1 MNEKFDGPTL
11 YMKAER
17 GRIAK
22 YVIFSG
28 DPWRVEILKDLL
40 DAPEHIAFARE
51 FNTWTGTYRGLWI
64 TVTSTGIGAP
74 SAAIAMEEMYQAGME
89 VAIRMGTIMGL
100 RDDLLGKFIIPQGV
114 MRRESTSATYVPEG
128 YPAVADLELVNCMN
142 RAVLGNGREYV
153 NGITCSMDGFY
164 SRMRASPLSVAMHMD
179 IQATFDELR
188 KYRVIGIDMESSVI
202 LTLANLMGIRGCVV
216 TMTTV
221 LENLKRVLEG
231 AERKEAEAILCRVVL
246 DGILNLD
253 GGKTK

>member
-1 MNEKFDGPTL
+1 MKERFEGPTL

-22 YVIFSG
+22 HVIFSG
-28 DPWRVEILKDLL
+28 DPWRVELLKDLL
-40 DAPEHIAFARE
+40 DSPDHIAFARE
-51 FNTWTGTYRGLWI
+51 FNTYTGSYRGLRV

-89 VAIRMGTIMGL
+89 VAVRMGTIMGL
-100 RDDLLGKFIIPQGV
+100 RDDLLGKFLIPRGA

-128 YPAVADLELVNCMN
+128 YPAVADLELVECMN
-142 RAVLGNGREYV
+142 RAASRNGREYD

-164 SRMRASPLSVAMHMD
+164 SEMRASPLSEAMGRD

-188 KYRVIGIDMESSVI
+188 KYRVIGIDMESSLI
-202 LTLANLMGIRGCVV
+202 LTLANLMGVRGCVV

-231 AERKEAEAILCRVVL
+231 AARKEAEAVLCRVVL
-246 DGILNLD
+246 DGLLDFD
-253 GGKTK
+253 GGVKA